1 MPPALVDRLFWNGF
15 KKHRDGS
22 VRILLPN
29 AYSEQVL
36 AGVRD
41 LGKIIRRNIVV
52 SCDFKMEFTGVCVF
66 ASRGHSTA
74 AGCNLLSVQTIVGVL
89 QTALVT
95 MFAGQTDPTVSILQ
109 KLPLLIT

>member
-1 MPPALVDRLFWNGF
+1 MPPALMDRLFWNGF

-36 AGVRD
+36 AGVID
-41 LGKIIRRNIVV
+41 LGKTICRNIVV
-52 SCDFKMEFTGVCVF
+52 SCDFKMELTGVCHCVF

-74 AGCNLLSVQTIVGVL
+74 AGCNSQYK
-89 QTALVT
+89 Q
-95 MFAGQTDPTVSILQ
+95 
-109 KLPLLIT
+109 